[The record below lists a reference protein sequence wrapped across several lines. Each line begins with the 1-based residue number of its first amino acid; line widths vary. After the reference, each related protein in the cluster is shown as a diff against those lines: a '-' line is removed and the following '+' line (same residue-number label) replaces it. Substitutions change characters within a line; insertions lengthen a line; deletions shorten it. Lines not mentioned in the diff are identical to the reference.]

1 MTEAAP
7 PVNVIFPTLS
17 KGGLVLPDSVRRAWD
32 SMRGLHMPI
41 PLVPADALAFD
52 PEDIAVLSTAFEE
65 TLRSLRLVKRSDP
78 AVAIVAR
85 HIIEIA
91 QAGERDPRRLR
102 ERTLR
107 ALAL

>member
-1 MTEAAP
+1 
-7 PVNVIFPTLS
+7 
-17 KGGLVLPDSVRRAWD
+17 
-32 SMRGLHMPI
+32 MPI
-41 PLVPADALAFD
+41 PLVSADGLAFG

-65 TLRSLRLVKRSDP
+65 TLRSVRLVKRSDP

-85 HIIEIA
+85 HIIDIA
-91 QAGERDPRRLR
+91 RAGERDPRRLR